1 MGVFPENPCE
11 FAIDFIRKMRSHPDI
26 IQIPS
31 SRQVLSI
38 PKLILS
44 RYYRKGFVTPN
55 DYIEIGQVTSFPD
68 NQELAK
74 DIAFAI
80 LFPNYKKDIMNSF
93 FPGDQE
99 FEDSINKDLLDK
111 ELKSEL
117 DQLQEIFDEI
127 EMSKSIDSNAIQK
140 LEEFLEELNQMR
152 EEEPYKS
159 ALQFFNDD
167 SELYK
172 EEISSLEK
180 LIKEAQKRLEQKINS
195 LDPNDLKAA
204 ANLGQ
209 NDMIQKNSLR
219 EWEKITSKAL
229 NNQDITDDLS
239 KLLNSGKLDDLLETM
254 KYINEASN
262 EQNILSQIQNLKDQL
277 HNQINNLDQLFN
289 AAKTLG
295 ETPKFNQEKV
305 LNNSL
310 QQSSFEHNFNLANS
324 LDQYFGT
331 KLRDE
336 LLNKFQQ
343 QHENS
348 QMNLSLESLTKSAF
362 ANKSWNSL
370 FNQALQNAIKD
381 ALNQNIK
388 FEAFKS
394 LSHQLQQLMNS
405 CPNMHCSQK
414 MAQQIP
420 DIVKQTLEACENP
433 DQLRNATE
441 FLRKIGLNPDSEDIK
456 DVGKKLKMPDE
467 EIYELIE
474 PNFQLLKKIIEE
486 NAADFQRIS
495 NLMKQIQDQLNNE
508 RLRDLISTAL
518 ANENRDALGALGH
531 FDLSEALKA
540 AQQIGGKEGQDKMIA
555 CLSAG
560 SGENLLKQ
568 WFIHRRNLPEDAKQ
582 KVKELAKKIL
592 IELGI
597 YYSRARLGTATTGPI
612 PINIVRPYTI
622 GDDFENIDLEE
633 TIFNLLEKG
642 KELDHINYDDFYVYE
657 TAKGL
662 RSSCFELDISGSMT
676 GDKLAYMSICITML
690 CYGMRKDEVGITFF
704 ESDTHVLKQLD
715 EKIDLE
721 KLADDLLSV
730 SARGGTRI
738 QSALQWANKQF
749 KDHSSSREKLNVLFT
764 DAEIF
769 DIQQAMQ
776 ELRIMRSLGVDFIL
790 VCPEASFNINEAKKM
805 VKIAGGQLLTI
816 KDWNE
821 FPKLISDIIKSRF

>member
-44 RYYRKGFVTPN
+44 RYYRKGFLTPN

-74 DIAFAI
+74 DIAFEI
-80 LFPNYKKDIMNSF
+80 LFPNYKKDIMSSF

-127 EMSKSIDSNAIQK
+127 EMSKSIDSNAIQN
-140 LEEFLEELNQMR
+140 LEEFLEELNQKR

-180 LIKEAQKRLEQKINS
+180 LIQEAQKRLQQKINS
-195 LDPNDLKAA
+195 LDPNDLRAA

-209 NDMIQKNSLR
+209 NDLIQKNSLR

-239 KLLNSGKLDDLLETM
+239 KLLNSGKLDDLLETL
-254 KYINEASN
+254 KYINEASD
-262 EQNILSQIQNLKDQL
+262 EQNILSQIQSLKDQL

-441 FLRKIGLNPDSEDIK
+441 FLRKIGLNPNSEDIK
-456 DVGKKLKMPDE
+456 NVGKKLNMPDE

-474 PNFQLLKKIIEE
+474 PNYQLLKKIIEE

-508 RLRDLISTAL
+508 RLTDLISTAL

-582 KVKELAKKIL
+582 KVKELAKKML

-704 ESDTHVLKQLD
+704 ESDTHVLKKLD

-769 DIQQAMQ
+769 DLQQAME
-776 ELRIMRSLGVDFIL
+776 ELRIMRSQGVDFIL
-790 VCPEASFNINEAKKM
+790 VCPEASFNLNEAKKM
-805 VKIAGGQLLTI
+805 IKIAGGQLLTI

>member
-44 RYYRKGFVTPN
+44 RYYRKGFLTPN

-74 DIAFAI
+74 DIAFEI

-140 LEEFLEELNQMR
+140 LEEFLEELNQKR

-180 LIKEAQKRLEQKINS
+180 LIQEAQKRLEHKINS

-204 ANLGQ
+204 ANLGL

-229 NNQDITDDLS
+229 NNHDITDDLS

-254 KYINEASN
+254 KYINEASD
-262 EQNILSQIQNLKDQL
+262 EPNILSQIQSLKDQL

-305 LNNSL
+305 LNKSL

-370 FNQALQNAIKD
+370 FSQALQNAIKD

-456 DVGKKLKMPDE
+456 DVGKKLNMPDE

-474 PNFQLLKKIIEE
+474 PNYQLLKKIIEE

-582 KVKELAKKIL
+582 KVKELAKKML

-690 CYGMRKDEVGITFF
+690 CYGMRKDELGITFF

-764 DAEIF
+764 DAEVF

-776 ELRIMRSLGVDFIL
+776 ELRVMRSLGVDFIL
-790 VCPEASFNINEAKKM
+790 VCPEASFNLNEAKKI